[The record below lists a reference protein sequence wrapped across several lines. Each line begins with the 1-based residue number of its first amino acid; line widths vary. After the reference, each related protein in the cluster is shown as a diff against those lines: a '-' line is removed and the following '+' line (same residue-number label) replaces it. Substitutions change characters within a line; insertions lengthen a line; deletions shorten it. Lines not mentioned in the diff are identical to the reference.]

1 MKYTFLL
8 LAALAFQSGAV
19 TVNAKNSIS
28 QHSSSAVQVDSL
40 DLIIESLMKKRQVP
54 GLSLAVI
61 QDGKIVKAKGYG
73 FIDKT
78 GKIPVTESTLFQAGS
93 ISKSVSAVGAL
104 FLVEKGKLS
113 LDEDVNSKLKTWKV
127 PENEFLKDKKVT
139 LRGLLS
145 HTTGLTVS
153 GFPGYAAAG
162 PIPSVVQI
170 LDGTTPA
177 NTGPVRVD
185 FVPGSQWRYSGGG
198 YTVMQQMIIDVTG
211 KSFPEFMQET
221 ILTPTNMRVSTFK
234 QPLPADKAKLT
245 ATAHTSDRTMVEG
258 RWHIYP
264 EMAAAGLWTTP
275 SDLARFAISIQNG
288 LAGKAGSVLSQAM
301 IRQMLTDQKNND
313 GLGVFVEG
321 KGNALRFGH
330 GGRDEG
336 FDALLTAGAETGQGV
351 VIMINAN
358 DNSRLVGQVLNAVAA
373 QYHWEGFPVSRPIPR
388 VAANVKHAQVAAF
401 EGRYELDNNRM
412 IAFLFENNRLYSLT
426 DNLPDEE
433 FVPLSPTQFASTDRD
448 AIVTFTP
455 DAKGQV
461 TDFMW
466 KTGNEERKVPRIGP
480 LFTSPKTTSDPN
492 PARTKQIEAALNAMG
507 KGGKALEEAPGIAD
521 GTRRAF
527 TQGTRDLHGM
537 TAIQLVHT
545 ENVQGRGIQ
554 RHGGDVNEI
563 VTYQLSGNKP
573 GRFVLVHLTAAG
585 LVTDCDV
592 VSK

>member
-8 LAALAFQSGAV
+8 LAAIISQSQVANSTPEI
-19 TVNAKNSIS
+19 TVNKTIKTEIKA
-28 QHSSSAVQVDSL
+28 DSL
-40 DLIIESLMKKRQVP
+40 DIFIESIMKKRQVP

-73 FIDKT
+73 FIDEM
-78 GKIPVTESTLFQAGS
+78 GKVPVTESTLFLAGS
-93 ISKSVSAVGAL
+93 ISKSVSAAGAL

-113 LDEDVNSKLKTWKV
+113 LDEDVNNKLKTWKV

-153 GFPGYAAAG
+153 GFPGYPAAG
-162 PIPSVVQI
+162 PIPSVGQI
-170 LDGTTPA
+170 LDGIPPA

-211 KSFPEFMQET
+211 KSFPGFMQET
-221 ILTPTNMRVSTFK
+221 VLAPINMRESTFA
-234 QPLPADKAKLT
+234 QPLPADKARLT
-245 ATAHTSDRTMVEG
+245 ATAHTSDRAMVEG

-264 EMAAAGLWTTP
+264 EMAAAGLWTTA
-275 SDLARFAISIQNG
+275 SDLARFAMSIQNG
-288 LAGKAGSVLSQAM
+288 LAGKAGSILSQSM

-321 KGNALRFGH
+321 TGKNLRFGH

-336 FDALLTAGAETGQGV
+336 FDALMTAGAETGQGV

-358 DNSRLVGQVLNAVAA
+358 DNSRMVGQILNAVAA
-373 QYHWEGFPVSRPIPR
+373 QYQWEGFPVSKPIQR
-388 VAANVKHAQVAAF
+388 VAASVTPSQTAAF

-412 IAFLFENNRLYSLT
+412 IAFQFENNRLYSLT

-448 AIVTFTP
+448 AIVIFTP
-455 DAKGQV
+455 DAKGAV

-466 KTGNEERKVPRIGP
+466 KTGNDQRKVPRIGP
-480 LFTSPKTTSDPN
+480 LFPNPKTIPDPN
-492 PARTKQIEAALNAMG
+492 PGRTRQIEVALNAMA
-507 KGGKALEEAPGIAD
+507 KGGKMVEETPGIAD
-521 GTRRAF
+521 GTRRSY
-527 TQGTRDLHGM
+527 TQGARDLLGM
-537 TAIQLVHT
+537 KSIELVHS
-545 ENVQGRGIQ
+545 ENVESRGIQ
-554 RHGGDVNEI
+554 RHGSDVSEI
-563 VTYQLSGNKP
+563 VTYRLLSGKP
-573 GRFVLVHLTAAG
+573 DQLVLVHLTPAG
-585 LVTDCDV
+585 LVTDCDIV
-592 VSK
+592 RK